1 MRRVSVRDL
10 ILALAVLVGMHA
22 VLVTL
27 PTRLVRLEPSLRVLP
42 LTAPDCATLLR
53 AGRIPNAGGLPAGA
67 GGPAAPASPV
77 RR

>member
-1 MRRVSVRDL
+1 MRKVSIRDL
-10 ILALAVLVGMHA
+10 ILALAVLVGLHA

-27 PTRLVRLEPSLRVLP
+27 PMRLVQLEPSLRVLP

-53 AGRIPNAGGLPAGA
+53 SARTPNGGGMPAGS
-67 GGPAAPASPV
+67 GGPAAAASPV